1 MPAPSVDRAAAR
13 SRRPAGARPWARRKD
28 SDGVRLVRP
37 CEPSA
42 EPGRTRTVPACLRRE
57 GIASLWG
64 MSEFH
69 RHVQRVLAAVCA
81 LCVGILL
88 ARAAGF

>member
-1 MPAPSVDRAAAR
+1 VRIAR
-13 SRRPAGARPWARRKD
+13 DPRPNP
-28 SDGVRLVRP
+28 DGSGL
-37 CEPSA
+37 PSA
-42 EPGRTRTVPACLRRE
+42 RAHRIP
-57 GIASLWG
+57 WG